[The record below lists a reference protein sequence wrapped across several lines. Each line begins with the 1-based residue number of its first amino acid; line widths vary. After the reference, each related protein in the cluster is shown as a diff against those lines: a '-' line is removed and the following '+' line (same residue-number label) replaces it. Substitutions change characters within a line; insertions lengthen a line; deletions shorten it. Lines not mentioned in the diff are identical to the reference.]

1 MTPSTKL
8 PATWRI
14 PSRKTPMTRFVRFAI
29 LAALAGTVLRAESL
43 NDILARMDQSAK
55 NLRTFSAKMK
65 RTEYTKVLNDKEES
79 DGLRLVKR
87 ANNGQTIG
95 IVQFFG
101 KNPQTVRL
109 AGKTVEVYYPDAK
122 LVEVYDAGKFG
133 KIGKQ
138 VDQLLLL
145 GIGVTSADLRRD
157 FEITAGGTETIDG
170 KPTTRIQLIPKDSDL
185 KKQAEKIEMWVP
197 AGESVPIQVKVT
209 RTSGDYNQ
217 AIYSDVQMNPALPDS
232 AFELKLPADVKRKV
246 IK

>member
-1 MTPSTKL
+1 MKRL
-8 PATWRI
+8 
-14 PSRKTPMTRFVRFAI
+14 VRFGL
-29 LAALAGTVLRAESL
+29 LAVLAGVAVRAEAL
-43 NDILARMDQSAK
+43 NDILARMDQSAR

-65 RTEYTKVLNDKEES
+65 RTEYTKILNDKEET

-87 ANNGQTIG
+87 NNGQTVG

-101 KNPQTVRL
+101 QNPQTLRF
-109 AGKTVEVYYPDAK
+109 AGKTVENYYPDAK

-133 KIGKQ
+133 KMGKQ
-138 VDQLLLL
+138 VDQLLLI
-145 GIGVTSADLRRD
+145 GIGVPSADLRRD
-157 FEITAGGTETIDG
+157 FDIMAGGTETIGG

-197 AGESVPIQVKVT
+197 EGESVPVQVKVT

-217 AIYSDVQMNPALPDS
+217 ALYSEVKVNPALPDS
-232 AFELKLPADVKRKV
+232 AFELNLPADVKRKI

>member
-1 MTPSTKL
+1 MN
-8 PATWRI
+8 
-14 PSRKTPMTRFVRFAI
+14 RFFC
-29 LAALAGTVLRAESL
+29 LALLSAVAGIGLHAEAL
-43 NDILARMDQSAK
+43 NDILARMDQSAR

-65 RTEYTKVLNDKEES
+65 RIEYTKVLNDKDETE
-79 DGLRLVKR
+79 GLRLVKR
-87 ANNGQTIG
+87 ADGKTIG

-101 KNPQTVRL
+101 KNPQTLRF

-145 GIGVTSADLRRD
+145 GIGVTSADLRHD
-157 FEITAGGTETIDG
+157 FDITAAGTETIDG
-170 KPTTRIQLIPKDSDL
+170 KPTTRIQLIPKDNDL

-197 AGESVPIQVKVT
+197 EGESVPIQVKVT

-217 AIYSDVQMNPALPDS
+217 ATYSDIQMNPALPDS
-232 AFELKLPADVKRKV
+232 AFELKTPADVKRKV

>member
-1 MTPSTKL
+1 
-8 PATWRI
+8 
-14 PSRKTPMTRFVRFAI
+14 MTRYVPFAV
-29 LAALAGTVLRAESL
+29 LGALAGTVLHAEAL
-43 NDILARMDQSAK
+43 NDILARMDQSAR

-65 RTEYTKVLNDKEES
+65 RIEYTKILNDKDET

-87 ANNGQTIG
+87 ANGQTIG

-101 KNPQTVRL
+101 QNPQTLRF

-122 LVEVYDAGKFG
+122 RVEVYDAGKFG
-133 KIGKQ
+133 KLGKQ

-157 FEITAGGTETIDG
+157 FDITADGTETIAG
-170 KPTTRIQLIPKDSDL
+170 KPATRIQLIPKDPDL
-185 KKQAEKIEMWVP
+185 KKQAEKIEMWVQE
-197 AGESVPIQVKVT
+197 GESVPIQVKVT

-232 AFELKLPADVKRKV
+232 AFESKTPPDVKRVNVK
-246 IK
+246 